1 MTINKEKIYV
11 TYQDKKQEL
20 FERENRLNYLQ
31 FSEINQRAFEAL
43 KIIYDKLKREVE
55 ELEKLIESLENSDKS
70 MIEFA
75 EILR

>member
-1 MTINKEKIYV
+1 MTINKEEIYV

-43 KIIYDKLKREVE
+43 KIIYDKLRREVE
-55 ELEKLIESLENSDKS
+55 ELEKLIESLENSDES

-75 EILR
+75 EILK

>member
-31 FSEINQRAFEAL
+31 FSEINQRAFKAL

-55 ELEKLIESLENSDKS
+55 ELEKLIESLENSDES

-75 EILR
+75 EILK

>member
-43 KIIYDKLKREVE
+43 KIIYDNLKREVE
-55 ELEKLIESLENSDKS
+55 ELEKLIESLENNNEL

-75 EILR
+75 KILK

>member
-1 MTINKEKIYV
+1 MTINKEEIYV
-11 TYQDKKQEL
+11 TYQDKKQQL

-43 KIIYDKLKREVE
+43 KIIYDKLKGEVK
-55 ELEKLIESLENSDKS
+55 ELEKLIESLENSDES

-75 EILR
+75 KILR

>member
-1 MTINKEKIYV
+1 MTINKEEIYV

-20 FERENRLNYLQ
+20 FERENWLNYLQ
-31 FSEINQRAFEAL
+31 FSEINQRAFETL
-43 KIIYDKLKREVE
+43 KIIYDKLKGEVE
-55 ELEKLIESLENSDKS
+55 ELEKLIESLENSDES

>member
-1 MTINKEKIYV
+1 MTINKEEIYV

-31 FSEINQRAFEAL
+31 FSEINQRAFKAL

-55 ELEKLIESLENSDKS
+55 ELEKLIESLENSDES

>member
-31 FSEINQRAFEAL
+31 FSEINQRAFETL
-43 KIIYDKLKREVE
+43 KIIYDRLKREVE
-55 ELEKLIESLENSDKS
+55 ELEKLIESLENSDES

-75 EILR
+75 EILK

>member
-55 ELEKLIESLENSDKS
+55 ELEKLIESLENSDES

-75 EILR
+75 EILE